1 MDLSPEQRQTMHEMI
16 EEAAKDQEK
25 QLAWIGN
32 LYRQRLQNLQET
44 EIKRQEWL
52 KTQPKEGDSE
62 NELA

>member
-16 EEAAKDQEK
+16 EAAAKDQEK

-52 KTQPKEGDSE
+52 KTQPKEVDSE